1 MFLFGFQSLGFHV
14 SEFGVEDFL
23 FQKQFSIIH
32 ASNILFPCSFV
43 FVSLFFCLCSFVLNG
58 K

>member
-1 MFLFGFQSLGFHV
+1 MNVFIRV
-14 SEFGVEDFL
+14 SEFGVDDFL

-43 FVSLFFCLCSFVLNG
+43 FVSFVFVLLSLFFCL
-58 K
+58 KW